1 MKHQSRIE
9 EVTES
14 EKVTIYHHKLHQKH
28 IKKTSILKLQDGD
41 TLLEGHASCSRFLE
55 NSVSDLLLAPAEL
68 SHEAQET
75 LPQDVDTVFMQEDN
89 DMLCAPPSLGD
100 VKEVLAKSNLQAA
113 PGCDGITGLLYYV
126 CWDFLGE
133 SLTEVMKSIHEGNQ
147 PTVSQRTSLMV
158 FGSKPKKPNSIRP
171 GDKRRISLLN
181 ADYKLATGLESRKFR
196 KLSTHTL
203 SQHQYVAGNNRR
215 IPHGINLVRDAITA
229 AEKNKLSCGIL
240 DTDYMAAFDYLVM
253 HWVFKV
259 LARKG
264 VRDQVIQRLKNL
276 YAENITVVVV
286 NNSMGKAIMNVRWS
300 LRQGDLP
307 SMFWFAY
314 AIDPLIIFLDNK
326 LKSIPLYSIPLHDP
340 APEGLQSPLPHLEQR
355 YRVVRYADDL
365 KPSVTTKSSQLW
377 IMLQKCL
384 RRVLALNYTETQ
396 SQESVN
402 SLP

>member
-1 MKHQSRIE
+1 M
-9 EVTES
+9 
-14 EKVTIYHHKLHQKH
+14 
-28 IKKTSILKLQDGD
+28 
-41 TLLEGHASCSRFLE
+41 A
-55 NSVSDLLLAPAEL
+55 
-68 SHEAQET
+68 
-75 LPQDVDTVFMQEDN
+75 
-89 DMLCAPPSLGD
+89 
-100 VKEVLAKSNLQAA
+100 
-113 PGCDGITGLLYYV
+113 
-126 CWDFLGE
+126 
-133 SLTEVMKSIHEGNQ
+133 
-147 PTVSQRTSLMV
+147 
-158 FGSKPKKPNSIRP
+158 
-171 GDKRRISLLN
+171 
-181 ADYKLATGLESRKFR
+181 
-196 KLSTHTL
+196 
-203 SQHQYVAGNNRR
+203 
-215 IPHGINLVRDAITA
+215 RDAITV

-240 DTDYMAAFDYLVM
+240 ETDYMAAFDYLVM
-253 HWVFKV
+253 HWVFKI

-264 VRDQVIQRLKNL
+264 VREQEIQRLKKL

-286 NNSMGKAIMNVRWS
+286 NNSMGKAIMNLRWT

-340 APEGLQSPLPHLEQR
+340 APEGLQSPLPPLEQR

-365 KPSVTTKSSQLW
+365 KPAVTTKSSKLW